1 MTRIVE
7 NWARVT
13 GRVEAWDP
21 PTEPD
26 GLGTL
31 RLRVESVRDIP
42 QERGA
47 AYKNLMKGDEGR
59 SLRILVPVAAV
70 PQLTLGVGER
80 VHLDVRRGRSRDHV
94 FARPEPFDA
103 QKKDQ

>member
-1 MTRIVE
+1 MSQIVE

-13 GRVEAWDP
+13 GRVEAWEP

-26 GLGTL
+26 GVGTL
-31 RLRVESVRDIP
+31 RLRVETVSDIP
-42 QERGA
+42 RERGA
-47 AYKNLMKGDEGR
+47 AYKNLLKGDEGR

-70 PQLTLGVGER
+70 PGLTPVAGKRIHV
-80 VHLDVRRGRSRDHV
+80 DVRRGRSPDQV

-103 QKKDQ
+103 SR